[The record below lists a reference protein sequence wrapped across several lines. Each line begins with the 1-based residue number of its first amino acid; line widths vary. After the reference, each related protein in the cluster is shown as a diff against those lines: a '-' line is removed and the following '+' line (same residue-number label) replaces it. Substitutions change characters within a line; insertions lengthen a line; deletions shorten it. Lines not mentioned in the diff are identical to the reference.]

1 MLLPIAGARQ
11 ARARMAARAAGQ
23 RRPRSS
29 EGMPARA
36 PRAWDREADVVV
48 LGSGAAAL
56 AAAILA
62 ADGGSSVLLLEKA
75 AQFGGTTAVSGGI
88 IWAPRNGHMAS
99 VGVADSREEALAY
112 IGRLTRGRAPDDAL
126 VELFVDTAHQV
137 VDYLEAHTPVRLYPT
152 KTFRDYYAF
161 LPGGKPYGRSLDNL
175 PFAAR
180 QLGPWAEKLRRSHS
194 FPPLTVDEAANVD
207 YELLGKRYED
217 DVRTMGSALAASL
230 FKGLLDRGVEALNF
244 TRARELVVSGAGEAI
259 GVRADREGQDFWA
272 GARQGVVLAT
282 GGFEWNRELT
292 RAFLPV
298 EITHPMSPPSNEGD
312 GLLMAMDAGAMLG
325 NMREAWWTPA
335 AADPT
340 VEYDGKPLSQ
350 GGIARGVGASLMVN
364 RQGRRFVNE
373 QAMYNDLPKVFFDFD
388 PVAQEYPNLPCW
400 HIFDHSV
407 KSTQMLFTVMPEDSA
422 PDWMAQAG
430 SMAALA
436 GKIGVDAEALVATVR
451 RFNDHAAHGGDPDF
465 HRGEAYFGTSRTTPV
480 LGPQPLRTPPF
491 YAIQVHAGALGTKGG
506 PRTNGNAQVLNTRG
520 DTIPGLYAAGNVAA
534 GVFGPAYPAGG
545 ATIAPA
551 LVFGYLAGRTVAR
564 EARRKI

>member
-1 MLLPIAGARQ
+1 
-11 ARARMAARAAGQ
+11 
-23 RRPRSS
+23 
-29 EGMPARA
+29 MPARA
-36 PRAWDREADVVV
+36 PRAWDWEADVVV

-62 ADGGSSVLLLEKA
+62 ADGGARVLLLEKA
-75 AQFGGTTAVSGGI
+75 ALFGGTTAISGGI
-88 IWAPRNGHMAS
+88 IWAPCNRHMAT

-112 IGRLTRGRAPDDAL
+112 IRRLTLGRAPDDAL
-126 VELFVDTAHQV
+126 VELFVDTASQM

-161 LPGGKPYGRSLDNL
+161 LPGGKPFGRSLDNL
-175 PFAAR
+175 PFAAQ

-194 FPPLTVDEAANVD
+194 FPPLTVDEAASVD
-207 YELLGKRYED
+207 YELLGKRYEE
-217 DVRTMGSALAASL
+217 DVRTMGSALVAAL
-230 FKGLLDRGVEALNF
+230 FKGLLDRGVEALNL
-244 TRARELVVSGAGEAI
+244 TRARELVVNGAGEVT
-259 GVRADREGQDFWA
+259 GVRAEREGRDFWA

-340 VEYDGKPLSQ
+340 VEYDGRPLNQ

-364 RQGRRFVNE
+364 RHARRFVNE
-373 QAMYNDLPKVFFDFD
+373 QSMYNDLPRAFSEFDS
-388 PVAQEYPNLPCW
+388 VAQEYPNLPCW
-400 HIFDHSV
+400 HVFDHSV
-407 KSTQMLFTVMPEDSA
+407 KSTQVLFTVMPEDPA

-430 SMAALA
+430 SIAALA
-436 GKIGVDAEALVATVR
+436 AKIGVDPAALQATVE
-451 RFNDHAAHGGDPDF
+451 RFNAHAEQGRDPDF
-465 HRGEAYFGTSRTTPV
+465 HRGEEYFGTPRTTPV
-480 LGPQPLRTPPF
+480 LLPQPLRTPPY
-491 YAIQVHAGALGTKGG
+491 YAIPVHAGALGTKGG
-506 PRTNGNAQVLNTRG
+506 PRTNGKGQALNTRG
-520 DTIPGLYAAGNVAA
+520 ETIPGLYAAGNVAA

-551 LVFGYLAGRTVAR
+551 LVFGCLAGRAIAQEPSRDLSAV
-564 EARRKI
+564 RKAK